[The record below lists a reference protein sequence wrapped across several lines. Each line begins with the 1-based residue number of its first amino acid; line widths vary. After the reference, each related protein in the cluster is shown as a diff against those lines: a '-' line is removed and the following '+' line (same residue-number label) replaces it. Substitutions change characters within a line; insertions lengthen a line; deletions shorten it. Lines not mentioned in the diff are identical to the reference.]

1 MTCTLTP
8 REKEILDHLTTGKR
22 YKEIADLLYIE
33 HGTVKTHVE
42 HIINSCQETPC
53 LQAGVSDYQAERRE
67 QDAGDRVGGQAGA
80 SIGAASR
87 QI

>member
-42 HIINSCQETPC
+42 HIIRKLGVDNRT
-53 LQAGVSDYQAERRE
+53 QAIVWAVRQERR
-67 QDAGDRVGGQAGA
+67 VA
-80 SIGAASR
+80 STVSSG
-87 QI
+87 